1 MKKKL
6 PIGIEDFKEIIEK
19 DCYYVDKTLFIK
31 ELLDNSSKVR
41 LFTRP
46 RRFGKTLAL
55 SMLRYYFEKE
65 ITVEGKAGY
74 NSRLFRGL
82 KILDAGE
89 SYLSHMGQYPV
100 ISLSLKSAKQPSFEM
115 AYASIL
121 DELALEFDRHK
132 SVLYSDELSEDEKAL
147 FERFIKRQASEWE
160 NFKALKFLSKCLQK
174 VYQKNAIILLD
185 EYDVPLENA
194 WFRGFY
200 EQMTFFIRSLFESA
214 LKTNPSLEFAVITG
228 CLRISKESIFTGLN
242 NLEIISVLSSRY
254 SEHFGFTVPEVGNM
268 LHFYDI
274 EEKKEEV
281 KRWYDGYFFGNTE
294 VYNPW
299 SMINYVN
306 EAVSNINSLPRPYWA
321 NTSSN
326 GIIRDMI
333 EHADNSIK
341 LELENLIAGECIEK
355 PVHEDI
361 TYEEIHESEDNLW
374 NFLFFTGYLKK
385 VREHMQADTVY
396 ITLAFPNAEVKY
408 IYRNT
413 IMEWFD
419 GQIRLKD
426 FSALYKALLNKDIAL
441 IERELSKS
449 LMETVSFFD
458 YKEDYYHGFTAGLVK
473 MMEGYIVESNR
484 ESGMGRSDIII
495 RSAPYEGIAIIIETK
510 VADSYGQLEEKAVQA
525 LAQIE
530 EKQYDAGLRSEGYH
544 TFIKYGIAFFKKLCR
559 VHVNE

>member
-1 MKKKL
+1 MKKTL

-19 DCYYVDKTLFIK
+19 NCYYVDKTLFVK

-55 SMLRYYFEKE
+55 SMLRYFFEKE
-65 ITVEGKAGY
+65 VIAEGEY
-74 NSRLFRGL
+74 CDNRQLFQGL
-82 KILDAGE
+82 KILNAGE
-89 SYLSHMGQYPV
+89 TYLRHMGQYPV

-132 SVLYSDELSEDEKAL
+132 SILYSNELSEDEKAL
-147 FERFIKRQASEWE
+147 YKKFIRRQASEWE
-160 NFKALKFLSKCLQK
+160 SFKGLKFLSNCLQK
-174 VYQKNAIILLD
+174 VYQKNVIILLD

-200 EQMTFFIRSLFESA
+200 ERMTDFIRSLFESA

-228 CLRISKESIFTGLN
+228 CLRISRESIFTGLN

-254 SEHFGFTVPEVGNM
+254 SEHFGFTVPEVNDM
-268 LHFYDI
+268 LRFYNI
-274 EEKKEEV
+274 EGKKEDV

-306 EAVSNINSLPRPYWA
+306 EAEININSLPRPYWA

-326 GIIRDMI
+326 DIIRDLI
-333 EHADNSIK
+333 EHADSSIK

-355 PVHEDI
+355 QVHEDI

-385 VREHMQADTVY
+385 VRERMQADTVY
-396 ITLAFPNAEVKY
+396 ITLAIPNAEVKY

-419 GQIRLKD
+419 RQIRQKD
-426 FSALYKALLNKDIAL
+426 FSELYNGLLKKNSRL
-441 IERELSKS
+441 IERELSKN

-458 YKEDYYHGFTAGLVK
+458 YKEDYYHGFTAGLMK

-510 VADSYGQLEEKAVQA
+510 VADSYEQLYEKAFQA

-544 TFIKYGIAFFKKLCR
+544 TFMKYGIAFYKKLCR
-559 VHVNE
+559 VEVN

>member
-65 ITVEGKAGY
+65 ITVEGRAGY

-274 EEKKEEV
+274 EEKKED
-281 KRWYDGYFFGNTE
+281 K
-294 VYNPW
+294 
-299 SMINYVN
+299 
-306 EAVSNINSLPRPYWA
+306 
-321 NTSSN
+321 
-326 GIIRDMI
+326 
-333 EHADNSIK
+333 
-341 LELENLIAGECIEK
+341 
-355 PVHEDI
+355 
-361 TYEEIHESEDNLW
+361 
-374 NFLFFTGYLKK
+374 
-385 VREHMQADTVY
+385 
-396 ITLAFPNAEVKY
+396 
-408 IYRNT
+408 
-413 IMEWFD
+413 
-419 GQIRLKD
+419 
-426 FSALYKALLNKDIAL
+426 
-441 IERELSKS
+441 
-449 LMETVSFFD
+449 
-458 YKEDYYHGFTAGLVK
+458 
-473 MMEGYIVESNR
+473 
-484 ESGMGRSDIII
+484 
-495 RSAPYEGIAIIIETK
+495 
-510 VADSYGQLEEKAVQA
+510 
-525 LAQIE
+525 
-530 EKQYDAGLRSEGYH
+530 
-544 TFIKYGIAFFKKLCR
+544 
-559 VHVNE
+559 